1 MQDWE
6 TVIGLE
12 VHVALLTKS
21 KLFCGCSTEYGAAP
35 NSQTCPVCLGH
46 PGGLPVLN
54 EQALEYAIKAGLA
67 LNCRINYSCKFD
79 RKQYFYPDM
88 AKNYQIS
95 QDDQPL
101 CSQGYVDLD
110 VEGERKRIRI
120 NRAHL
125 EEDAGKLTHEGD
137 LVGAPSSL
145 VDFNRCG
152 VPLLEI
158 VTEPDISS
166 PAEARL
172 FLNKL
177 WNIIRYTGVSDCKM
191 EEGSMRCD
199 ANISLRPRGSQG
211 LGTKT
216 ELKNLNSFR
225 AVERGL
231 AFEAERQARLLAAG
245 ERVLQETRLWDVE
258 AGVTRGM
265 RSKEGAHDYRYFPEP
280 NLPPLSLDAA
290 WLERV
295 SQTMPE
301 LPAARE
307 ERFIRELGLSLYD
320 AEVLVAA
327 REVADYFEEV
337 LQHFSGAKAAAN
349 WVMGELLGRLKKDGL
364 EIADCPVSPQHL
376 ANLLAL
382 QEKGQISSKMAK
394 GVFEEMFNTGKDP
407 KAIVKEKGLVQ
418 ITDVDALKAVVD
430 KVLSA
435 NPQSVEDYKGGK
447 DRAFGFLVGQV
458 MKETRGRANPQ
469 LVTKLLKERL

>member
-1 MQDWE
+1 MPEWE

-12 VHVALLTKS
+12 IHVALLTKS
-21 KLFCGCSTEYGAAP
+21 KLFCGCSTEYGALP
-35 NSQTCPVCLGH
+35 NTQTCPVCLGH

-54 EQALEYAIKAGLA
+54 EQAVEYSIKAGLA
-67 LNCRINYSCKFD
+67 LNCKINFNSKFD

-101 CSQGYVDLD
+101 CSQGHVDLE
-110 VEGERKRIRI
+110 VEGKKKRIRI
-120 NRAHL
+120 ARAHL

-199 ANISLRPRGSQG
+199 ANISLRPQGSSE

-231 AFEAERQARLLAAG
+231 AYEAQRQAQILAAG

-265 RSKEGAHDYRYFPEP
+265 RTKEGAHDYRYFPEP
-280 NLPPLSLDAA
+280 NLPPLKLDAS
-290 WLERV
+290 WIERV
-295 SQTMPE
+295 RQTMPE
-301 LPAARE
+301 LPDARE
-307 ERFIRELGLSLYD
+307 ERFICELGLSSYD
-320 AEVLVAA
+320 AGVLVAA
-327 REVADYFEEV
+327 REVANYFEEV
-337 LQHFSGAKAAAN
+337 LQHSAEAKAAAN
-349 WVMGELLGRLKKDGL
+349 WVMGELLGRLRKDNL
-364 EIADCPVSPQHL
+364 EIADCPVSPRHL
-376 ANLLAL
+376 AKLLAL
-382 QEKGQISSKMAK
+382 QEKGRISSKMAK

-407 KAIVKEKGLVQ
+407 EDIVKEKGLAQ
-418 ITDVDALKAVVD
+418 ITDVDALEAVVE

-435 NPQSVEDYKGGK
+435 HPQSVEDYKGGK

-469 LVTKLLKERL
+469 LVTKLLRERL